1 MQISRCTLFI
11 ALLSF
16 SQGCMESTI
25 TPIKDPPI
33 EGTPQ
38 IQVDPSPVDFGV
50 VPDGEQSA
58 EIVTLSSLGD
68 AALSISAMRIGVGR
82 ETFTLMAPITGVFEP
97 NTFTELT
104 ITYTS
109 DGSETIGELEILSND
124 PVNPNLRV
132 PLLAGAEI
140 PVDTGDT
147 GTVDPPL
154 SAPVAVCSVNPDAV
168 LAIHESADW
177 IGSTSYDTDG
187 GAIVDYSWTL
197 YSAPAGA
204 TATMPSGTAN
214 RRGFAPDVAGEYIGE
229 LVVTD
234 DSGLSSDPCYATLN
248 ATAGDG
254 LWVEA
259 FWTNSGDDMDLHLLD
274 NSGTL
279 TTDSDCYFANC
290 AWSSLD
296 WGVGGRTDDNP
307 TLDLDDIPG
316 TGPENINIDSPARGT
331 YTVYVHDYPG
341 SAYVGRNDVTVN
353 VYLASRLI
361 WTDTRNINSEGCYE
375 PFVAV
380 TIPAGT
386 VIDMAG
392 GCR

>member
-140 PVDTGDT
+140 PVDTGDSADT
-147 GTVDPPL
+147 APPL
-154 SAPVAVCSVNPDAV
+154 SAPVALCSVDPAEI
-168 LAIHESADW
+168 LAIHETADW

-187 GAIVDYSWTL
+187 GSIVDYSWTL
-197 YSAPAGA
+197 YSAPPGA
-204 TATMPSGTAN
+204 TSGMPGGTAN
-214 RRGFAPDVAGEYIGE
+214 RRGFSPDVAGEYIGE

-234 DSGLSSDPCYATLN
+234 NDGLTSDPCYATLN

-254 LWVEA
+254 LWVET
-259 FWTNSGDDMDLHLLD
+259 FWTRSGDDMDLHLLD
-274 NSGTL
+274 DGGSL
-279 TTDSDCYFANC
+279 TTDSDCYYANC
-290 AWSSLD
+290 AWSSLN
-296 WGVGGRTDDNP
+296 WGGSGTTDDP
-307 TLDLDDIPG
+307 ILDLDDIPG

-341 SAYVGRNDVTVN
+341 SVYTGQNDVTVN

-375 PFVAV
+375 PFVE
-380 TIPAGT
+380 
-386 VIDMAG
+386 IDVPG
-392 GCR
+392 GRTTSLSGACR

>member
-1 MQISRCTLFI
+1 MD
-11 ALLSF
+11 
-16 SQGCMESTI
+16 STI
-25 TPIKDPPI
+25 SSIKDPPG
-33 EGTPQ
+33 ESSPQ
-38 IQVDPSPVDFGV
+38 ILVTPNPVDFGI
-50 VPDGEQSA
+50 VPAGEQAS
-58 EIVTLSSLGD
+58 EIITLSSVGD
-68 AALSISAMRIGVGR
+68 STLNVTAMQIGLGR
-82 ETFTLMAPITGVFEP
+82 ETFALLAPLPGAYEP
-97 NTFTELT
+97 DTFAELT

-109 DGSETIGELEILSND
+109 DGSATTGDLQILSND
-124 PVNPNLRV
+124 PVSPNTTVL
-132 PLLAGAEI
+132 LLAGSEVI
-140 PVDTGDT
+140 VDTGDT

-177 IGSTSYDTDG
+177 IGSTSYDSDG

-214 RRGFAPDVAGEYIGE
+214 RRGFAPDVAGEYVGE

-234 DSGLSSDPCYATLN
+234 DSGLSS
-248 ATAGDG
+248 
-254 LWVEA
+254 
-259 FWTNSGDDMDLHLLD
+259 DDMDLHLLD